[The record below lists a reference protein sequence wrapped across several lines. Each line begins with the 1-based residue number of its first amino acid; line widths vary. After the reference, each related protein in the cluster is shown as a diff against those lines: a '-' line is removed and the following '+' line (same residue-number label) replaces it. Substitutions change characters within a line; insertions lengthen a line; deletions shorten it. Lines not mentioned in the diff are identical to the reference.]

1 MFFRRRKNKIF
12 ALRSRSEV
20 PESAALR
27 PSPGG
32 GIFVL
37 AATRCRTYRPWSA
50 LP

>member
-27 PSPGG
+27 PGDSVQY
-32 GIFVL
+32 II
-37 AATRCRTYRPWSA
+37 RSA
-50 LP
+50 KNVFSQAQK